1 MQVITS
7 WTGGQA
13 DALRQALRMTN
24 ESFAEYLGV
33 AAHTVAYWRKNPEMT
48 PTPKI
53 QETTPSPPPPRR
65 VIRNSPAQA
74 FADLHLIVSKVL
86 IPAQHA

>member
-24 ESFAEYLGV
+24 ESFGEHLGV
-33 AAHTVAYWRKNPEMT
+33 AARTVANME
-48 PTPKI
+48 
-53 QETTPSPPPPRR
+53 
-65 VIRNSPAQA
+65 AQLLQA
-74 FADLHLIVSKVL
+74 R
-86 IPAQHA
+86 